1 MQSTA
6 LALALLAV
14 FSLLGLLGPA
24 FQPNAQGLFIMLGG
38 LVLFVIFSGLA
49 ALLYF
54 TAEPDR

>member
-14 FSLLGLLGPA
+14 FSLLGILGLA
-24 FQPNAQGLFIMLGG
+24 FAPNEQGLFIMLGG

-54 TAEPDR
+54 SADSEG